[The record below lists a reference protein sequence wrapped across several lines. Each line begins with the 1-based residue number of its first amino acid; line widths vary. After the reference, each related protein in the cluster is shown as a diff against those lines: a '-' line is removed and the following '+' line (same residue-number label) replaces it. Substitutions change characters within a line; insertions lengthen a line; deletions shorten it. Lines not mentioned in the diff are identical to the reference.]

1 MCSNWTRH
9 SRFQASVGGIHVEV
23 EGSHYYV
30 YALLDPR
37 STPARPFYIGKGLG
51 SRKRDHSRI
60 EDESQKSQR
69 IRQIRS
75 EGLEPLISDLVTNL
89 TETQALRLEAQL
101 IASFGLESEG
111 GLLTNQI
118 TPTGRRRSKRMEV
131 TMPWG
136 IESRAQMALT
146 ILKECVLDLLVAN
159 PDGLT
164 NADVTNALG
173 LHSSYRGG
181 SKNYLAYSILGIL
194 MEEGRVLRVG
204 ARHTTQA
211 H

>member
-1 MCSNWTRH
+1 MQT
-9 SRFQASVGGIHVEV
+9 

-37 STPARPFYIGKGLG
+37 SAPARPFYIGKGLG
-51 SRKRDHSRI
+51 SRKLDHARI
-60 EDESQKSQR
+60 DDETKKSQR
-69 IRQIRS
+69 IREIRS
-75 EGLEPLISDLVTNL
+75 AGYEPLVSDLVTDL

-118 TPTGRRRSKRMEV
+118 RPTGRRRSSRVEV

-136 IESRAQMALT
+136 VESRAQMALT
-146 ILKECVLDLLVAN
+146 ILKQSVLDLLIAN
-159 PDGLT
+159 PHGLT

-173 LHSSYRGG
+173 LHSSYKGG

-194 MEEGRVLRVG
+194 MEEGRIVRTG
-204 ARHTTQA
+204 ARHTTRV